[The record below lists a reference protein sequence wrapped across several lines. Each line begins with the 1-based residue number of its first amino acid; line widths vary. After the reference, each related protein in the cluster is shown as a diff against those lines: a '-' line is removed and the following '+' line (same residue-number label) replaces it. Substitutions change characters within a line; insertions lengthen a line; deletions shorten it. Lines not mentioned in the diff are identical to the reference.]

1 MCVAGAGTRPALP
14 QYCHGAPGAQV
25 RSLLGNATDD
35 SFNTPS
41 TSRLQNL
48 VEVRFVAS
56 ALGPQFCLHYNSA
69 LVWLKKTWLAGRIAP
84 FALLVVE
91 LCPVAYRATAGANF
105 VAFPTY
111 QQRLHWL
118 RAPNNTCLSR
128 PDPPTLSLRRLGDPD
143 HRPARQDGA
152 GTAGDGRGTAER
164 DRKSAAASG
173 GSPEA
178 PAGTLHTQIWARP
191 TQPKPRQSCAAGLP
205 HLRPTSTQSDAR
217 GRARGRW
224 AGGRLIGQLEQQWAA
239 GPDVPPAGRCAR
251 ERASAGAWAGGDG
264 SVRRP
269 VSSGK
274 APRPSSSAWE
284 QPMSAG
290 ACWGGAGE

>member
-1 MCVAGAGTRPALP
+1 MISDPR
-14 QYCHGAPGAQV
+14 
-25 RSLLGNATDD
+25 RI
-35 SFNTPS
+35 NTPF

-48 VEVRFVAS
+48 VEVRFVAR
-56 ALGPQFCLHYNSA
+56 ALRPQFCLHYNSG
-69 LVWLKKTWLAGRIAP
+69 LVWPKKTWLAGRIAS

-105 VAFPTY
+105 AAFPTY

-128 PDPPTLSLRRLGDPD
+128 PDPPTLRLRRLGDPG

-178 PAGTLHTQIWARP
+178 PAGTLHTKIRARP
-191 TQPKPRQSCAAGLP
+191 TQPRAFRSRAAGLA
-205 HLRPTSTQSDAR
+205 HLRPTGTQSDAR

-224 AGGRLIGQLEQQWAA
+224 AGGRLGSRSSGQP
-239 GPDVPPAGRCAR
+239 GRVCRRPAVVRERGQARARGRAVMGRCAAR
-251 ERASAGAWAGGDG
+251 
-264 SVRRP
+264 
-269 VSSGK
+269 
-274 APRPSSSAWE
+274 
-284 QPMSAG
+284 
-290 ACWGGAGE
+290 

>member
-1 MCVAGAGTRPALP
+1 MG
-14 QYCHGAPGAQV
+14 QK
-25 RSLLGNATDD
+25 
-35 SFNTPS
+35 
-41 TSRLQNL
+41 NL
-48 VEVRFVAS
+48 VSRSNRAIRLAGSGAMPRRVPGDCR
-56 ALGPQFCLHYNSA
+56 GQFCGFPHLSTEIA
-69 LVWLKKTWLAGRIAP
+69 LA
-84 FALLVVE
+84 
-91 LCPVAYRATAGANF
+91 
-105 VAFPTY
+105 
-111 QQRLHWL
+111 
-118 RAPNNTCLSR
+118 SR
-128 PDPPTLSLRRLGDPD
+128 PKQHLPEPPRPTHSKSATLGDPG
-143 HRPARQDGA
+143 HRPARQNGA
-152 GTAGDGRGTAER
+152 GTAGDGGGTAER

-178 PAGTLHTQIWARP
+178 PAGTLHTKIRARP
-191 TQPKPRQSCAAGLP
+191 TQPRAFRSRAAGLA
-205 HLRPTSTQSDAR
+205 HLRPTGTQSDAR

-284 QPMSAG
+284 QLMSAG

>member
-1 MCVAGAGTRPALP
+1 MARAL
-14 QYCHGAPGAQV
+14 
-25 RSLLGNATDD
+25 R
-35 SFNTPS
+35 
-41 TSRLQNL
+41 
-48 VEVRFVAS
+48 
-56 ALGPQFCLHYNSA
+56 PQFCLHYNSG
-69 LVWLKKTWLAGRIAP
+69 LVWPQKTWLAGRIAP

-105 VAFPTY
+105 AAFPTY

-128 PDPPTLSLRRLGDPD
+128 PDPPTLSLRRLGDPG

-178 PAGTLHTQIWARP
+178 PAGTLHTKIRARP
-191 TQPKPRQSCAAGLP
+191 TQPRAFRSRAAGLA
-205 HLRPTSTQSDAR
+205 HLRPTGTQSDAR

-224 AGGRLIGQLEQQWAA
+224 AGGRLGSRSSGQLGRVCRRPAVVRERGQARA
-239 GPDVPPAGRCAR
+239 GGRAVTGRCAAR
-251 ERASAGAWAGGDG
+251 
-264 SVRRP
+264 
-269 VSSGK
+269 
-274 APRPSSSAWE
+274 
-284 QPMSAG
+284 
-290 ACWGGAGE
+290 

>member
-1 MCVAGAGTRPALP
+1 MI
-14 QYCHGAPGAQV
+14 
-25 RSLLGNATDD
+25 
-35 SFNTPS
+35 NTPF

-56 ALGPQFCLHYNSA
+56 ALGPQFCLHYNSG

-105 VAFPTY
+105 AAFPTY

-128 PDPPTLSLRRLGDPD
+128 PDPPTLSLRRLGDPG

-164 DRKSAAASG
+164 DRKSAAALG

-178 PAGTLHTQIWARP
+178 PAGTLHTKIRARP
-191 TQPKPRQSCAAGLP
+191 TQPRAFRSRAAGLA
-205 HLRPTSTQSDAR
+205 HLQPTGTQSDAR

-224 AGGRLIGQLEQQWAA
+224 AGGRLAASALQGREQWAA
-239 GPDVPPAGRCAR
+239 GPGVPPAGRCAR
-251 ERASAGAWAGGDG
+251 ERVSAGARAGGDG

>member
-1 MCVAGAGTRPALP
+1 M
-14 QYCHGAPGAQV
+14 
-25 RSLLGNATDD
+25 
-35 SFNTPS
+35 
-41 TSRLQNL
+41 
-48 VEVRFVAS
+48 AS

-105 VAFPTY
+105 AAFPTY

-128 PDPPTLSLRRLGDPD
+128 PDPPTLSLRRLGDPG

-178 PAGTLHTQIWARP
+178 PAGTLHTKIRARP
-191 TQPKPRQSCAAGLP
+191 TQPRAFRSRAAGLA
-205 HLRPTSTQSDAR
+205 HLRPTGTQSDAR
-217 GRARGRW
+217 GGGEGQVGWGQIDW
-224 AGGRLIGQLEQQWAA
+224 AAGAVGA

-251 ERASAGAWAGGDG
+251 ERASAGARAGGDG

-284 QPMSAG
+284 QPMSVG